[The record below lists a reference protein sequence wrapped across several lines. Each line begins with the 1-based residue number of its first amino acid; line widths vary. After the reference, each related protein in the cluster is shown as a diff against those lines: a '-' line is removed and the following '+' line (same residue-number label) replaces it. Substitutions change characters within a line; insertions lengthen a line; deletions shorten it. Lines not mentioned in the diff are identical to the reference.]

1 MKSKKQ
7 ILLLKQ
13 SAERLQES
21 PQFRGLAVLTLAV
34 ALEKQVKNVVI
45 FNYRKS
51 GLSASFVRMHLIEG
65 VAFSGLLSEL
75 DWAGRFIG
83 NKKIKQVWKE
93 AKPPVKD
100 LFRVMKTRNRLI
112 HSNGGVSAEVI
123 NASVLELLAVIEK
136 LAEIFEENFGY
147 TGLDPLPTNIKAHDL
162 NVNTKLFHK
171 AVSARFGK
179 K

>member
-7 ILLLKQ
+7 ILLLRQ

-21 PQFRGLAVLTLAV
+21 PQFRGLAVITLAM

-75 DWAGRFIG
+75 DWACRFIG
-83 NKKIKQVWKE
+83 DKRIKQVWKE
-93 AKPPVKD
+93 SKPPVKD
-100 LFRVMKTRNRLI
+100 LFGVMKTRNRLI

-123 NASVLELLAVIEK
+123 NASVSELLAVIEK

-147 TGLDPLPTNIKAHDL
+147 TGLGPLPTNIKAHDL

>member
-21 PQFRGLAVLTLAV
+21 PQFPGLAVLTLAV

-75 DWAGRFIG
+75 DWGGRFIG

-136 LAEIFEENFGY
+136 LAEIFEENFRY
-147 TGLDPLPTNIKAHDL
+147 TGLEPLPTNIKAQDL

>member
-21 PQFRGLAVLTLAV
+21 PQFRGLAVITLAV

-75 DWAGRFIG
+75 GWAGRFIG

-100 LFRVMKTRNRLI
+100 LFGVMKTRNRLI
-112 HSNGGVSAEVI
+112 HSNVGVS
-123 NASVLELLAVIEK
+123 
-136 LAEIFEENFGY
+136 
-147 TGLDPLPTNIKAHDL
+147 
-162 NVNTKLFHK
+162 
-171 AVSARFGK
+171 
-179 K
+179 